1 MRLVGWKPVRQ
12 MGFSTTAKQQAD
24 FTHAVIGGG
33 VVGVAI
39 ARQLAQR
46 ASATTVLLERHGA
59 LGTET
64 TARNSEV
71 VHAGIYYGAQS
82 LKARLCIRGRQL
94 LYALCEQHRVGH
106 ARVGK
111 WIVAQTTGQRQALQR
126 IFDLCRHQ
134 LDVPIAWLSEAHV
147 RRHGQGVCAAQ
158 GALDS
163 PSTGI
168 VDAHGLVLALLGL
181 YQEAGGLVACDSRV
195 TAVTPLGPSSRPGS
209 GGWQLDV
216 CSASSASTSMTAESI
231 VNAAGLGA
239 VHVHNM
245 FVPEHRRRRL
255 YFAKGN
261 YFSYAASRPSIGR
274 LIYPAPEPDAAGLG
288 THLTLD
294 LAGRLRFG
302 PDVEWVHSPHD
313 LAVTAHRLPLAVK
326 EIKKYLPTIDPAC
339 LVPDYAGIRPK
350 LSHQPAFN
358 DFYIKSEPGFDGCIN
373 LLGIESP
380 GLTSS
385 LAIAEMVEELLYGT
399 VTTS

>member
-1 MRLVGWKPVRQ
+1 
-12 MGFSTTAKQQAD
+12 MGFSTTAKRQAD
-24 FTHAVIGGG
+24 FRHAVIGGG

-39 ARQLAQR
+39 ARQLAKR
-46 ASATTVLLERHGA
+46 ASGTTVLLERHGA
-59 LGTET
+59 LGRET

-71 VHAGIYYGAQS
+71 VHAGIYYGAKS
-82 LKARLCIRGRQL
+82 LKARLCMRGREL
-94 LYALCEQHRVGH
+94 LYALCERHGVGH

-111 WIVAQTTGQRQALQR
+111 WIVAQTAEQRQALQR
-126 IFDLCRHQ
+126 IYDLSRHE
-134 LDVPIAWLSEAHV
+134 LDVPMAWLSEAHV

-158 GALDS
+158 GALQS

-168 VDAHGLVLALLGL
+168 VDAHGLVMALQGL
-181 YQEAGGLVACDSRV
+181 YQDAGGLVACDSRV

-209 GGWQLDV
+209 AGWQLDV
-216 CSASSASTSMTAESI
+216 CSASSARASVTAESI

-239 VHVHNM
+239 VNIHNM
-245 FVPEHRRRRL
+245 FVPPHRRRRL

-261 YFSYAASRPSIGR
+261 YFSYAASSPSISR
-274 LIYPAPEPDAAGLG
+274 LIYPAPDPDAAGLG

-302 PDVEWVHSPHD
+302 PDVEWVDSPHD
-313 LAVTAHRLPLAVK
+313 LAVTTNRLPLAL
-326 EIKKYLPTIDPAC
+326 EQIKKYLPAIDPAC
-339 LVPDYAGIRPK
+339 LAPDYAGIRPK
-350 LSHQPAFN
+350 LTNHAAVVAGTSFN
-358 DFYIKSEPGFDGCIN
+358 DFYIKLEPGFDACIN

-399 VTTS
+399 VTS